1 MDDAIGADTM
11 SVGAKTQRVGS
22 DMDRDVSQPVND
34 SADAARER
42 IQAAFDPELLSAA
55 GHRLVE
61 QLGDHMHRLQAG
73 EGKVLNWTDPSEL
86 VDAASAS
93 LHHNAPYDA
102 WQDADRRALTRQF
115 DQLVEMALAGGIN
128 LHHPHYVGHQV
139 AAAVPL
145 AGLFDALG
153 AITNQVMAIYEM
165 GPWATAVEQ
174 ALVEELGQA
183 IGWRTGRFAG
193 LATHGGSLANL
204 TALLTARNVALEDA
218 WTYGVPKD
226 GPTPVVVVHSDA
238 HYSVARAVGIL
249 GIGTSNLLRAPL
261 DAQRRMDPA
270 RLDDMLSKLRRE
282 GRPIIAVAAAACA
295 TPIGAFDPLPGITE
309 VCQKHGVW
317 LHVDAAH
324 GGSAR
329 LSRKYQ
335 HLVTGLEQADSVVWD
350 AHKMMFVPALC
361 AFVFY
366 RDPEHRFAAFEQDAP
381 YLFDPSAPGIAD
393 YDSALRTIEC
403 TKRAAVFG
411 LWGVWSL
418 FGPQLFGDMVDVT
431 FDLGRALFDKL
442 RAAPDFEPL
451 HRPECNIV
459 AFRHV
464 PQVMREAPAEELG
477 RFQLDLR
484 REIIESGEFYL
495 VPTQADGVGALRVT
509 LINPLTTPDDL
520 DDLLDTLRHHGRILL
535 DAQSA

>member
-1 MDDAIGADTM
+1 MAPVSDGGPDARG
-11 SVGAKTQRVGS
+11 
-22 DMDRDVSQPVND
+22 
-34 SADAARER
+34 R
-42 IQAAFDPELLSAA
+42 IQAAFDPELLNAA
-55 GHRLVE
+55 GHLLVE
-61 QLGDHMHRLQAG
+61 QLSDHMRRLQAG
-73 EGKVLNWTDPSEL
+73 EGEVLNWTDPSEL

-93 LHHNAPYDA
+93 LHQNAPYDA
-102 WQDADRRALTRQF
+102 WRDADHEALLQQF
-115 DQLVEMALAGGIN
+115 DQLAETALAGGIN

-183 IGWRTGRFAG
+183 IGWQKGRFAG

-204 TALLTARNVALEDA
+204 TALLTARNVALGDA
-218 WTYGVPKD
+218 WTQGVAKD
-226 GPTPVVVVHSDA
+226 GATPVVVVHGDA
-238 HYSVARAVGIL
+238 HYSVARAAGIL
-249 GIGTSNLLRAPL
+249 GIGTDNLLRAPL
-261 DAQRRMDPA
+261 DARRRTDPA
-270 RLDDMLSKLRRE
+270 RLDDMLSKLRGE
-282 GRPIIAVAAAACA
+282 GRPIIAMAAAACA
-295 TPIGAFDPLPGITE
+295 TPIGAFDPLAEIAE
-309 VCQKHGVW
+309 VCQRHGVW

-324 GGSAR
+324 GGSAC
-329 LSRKYQ
+329 LSRKYR
-335 HLVTGLEQADSVVWD
+335 HLVAGLERADSVAWD
-350 AHKMMFVPALC
+350 AHKMMFMPALC

-366 RDPEHRFAAFEQDAP
+366 RDPEHRYAAFQQDAP

-418 FGPQLFGDMVDVT
+418 FGPQLFADMVDVT
-431 FDLGRALFDKL
+431 FDLGRTLHDKL
-442 RAAPDFEPL
+442 EAAPDFVPL

-464 PQVMREAPAEELG
+464 PEAMRDASAEELG
-477 RFQLDLR
+477 RFQLELR
-484 REIIESGEFYL
+484 REIIESGDFYL
-495 VPTQADGVGALRVT
+495 VPTQAGGVGALRVT
-509 LINPLTTPDDL
+509 LINPLTTPADL
-520 DDLLDTLRHHGRILL
+520 DDLLDALRHHGRILL
-535 DAQSA
+535 ES